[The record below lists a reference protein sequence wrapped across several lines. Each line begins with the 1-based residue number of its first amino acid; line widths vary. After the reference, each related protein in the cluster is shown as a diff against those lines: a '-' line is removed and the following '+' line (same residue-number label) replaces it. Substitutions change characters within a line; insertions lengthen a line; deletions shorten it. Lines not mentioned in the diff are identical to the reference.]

1 MPSGEFSIICLG
13 FLNDFWRKS
22 QKNEK
27 LENLA
32 CSGSFATAKS
42 THAAARLKG

>member
-1 MPSGEFSIICLG
+1 MPLGEFSIICFR
-13 FLNDFWRKS
+13 FLSDFWRKS

-32 CSGSFATAKS
+32 CSGSFASAKS
-42 THAAARLKG
+42 THVAA